1 MRIVGLQRVS
11 LRDYTDKI
19 AATVFLAGC
28 NLNCGYCHNR
38 WMLEA
43 GAPVA
48 ISEDAFLEWLATR
61 RGLLD
66 GVCVS
71 GGEPTLSPDLA
82 DLLRAIKDLGFDVK
96 LDTNGTRPEVLG
108 PLLDEGLVDMVA
120 MDLKAPLDERYA
132 EVAGRPVDVEPL
144 RCSMAHLRRWGGAY
158 EFRTTVGPQVGED
171 WLQAIAPELLPG
183 EVWYLQMF
191 RASEGVDPDLAA
203 AEAPDEDALAAM
215 AARLAEMAPGVRV
228 RGVAG

>member
-1 MRIVGLQRVS
+1 MVVCAATAGGAHRQRQFDLAGFLELQRH
-11 LRDYTDKI
+11 R
-19 AATVFLAGC
+19 
-28 NLNCGYCHNR
+28 HR
-38 WMLEA
+38 R
-43 GAPVA
+43 
-48 ISEDAFLEWLATR
+48 AFLE
-61 RGLLD
+61 GLGHLHEHQVQAARLQLD
-66 GVCVS
+66 RTTG
-71 GGEPTLSPDLA
+71 
-82 DLLRAIKDLGFDVK
+82 R
-96 LDTNGTRPEVLG
+96 
-108 PLLDEGLVDMVA
+108 
-120 MDLKAPLDERYA
+120 DLKAPLDERYA

-191 RASEGVDPDLAA
+191 RAPEGVDPDLAA